1 MIFYFFAQNLA
12 TPYNQRMAE
21 QFVSV
26 NLDQIMVGE
35 PLPVTIYIYI
45 DFRFITFR
53 AEGDTVDR
61 SAYDRLEFKRVKNLF
76 VLEQDRKKFLEWAA
90 KYNALRAEEAKAVP
104 PLSAETK
111 NFQKVREDVHR
122 KTMDI
127 FLSTHPDKI
136 VEQTLGASKKLVTEV
151 MKFPYAVKT
160 IAQLQTYSK
169 GTVDHS
175 VNVSVLSV
183 YLAMQMGYS
192 HALILQHVGMGGLL
206 HDLGKIKV
214 PVEENDT
221 EQEIGVKMREHPGLG
236 LKVLESQPKVP
247 NEVKMIVA
255 QHHECH
261 DGSGYPKKL
270 RGSSIYD
277 LARIVSI
284 ANTFDEIV
292 GDGQGSLQD
301 RQKHAIQQLDQVLY
315 KRFDP
320 QKLEKALKI
329 LKLGV

>member
-1 MIFYFFAQNLA
+1 
-12 TPYNQRMAE
+12 MAE

-26 NLDQIMVGE
+26 ELENVMVGE
-35 PLPVTIYIYI
+35 SLPVNLYIYI

-53 AEGDTVDR
+53 ASGDTIDKN
-61 SAYDRLEFKRVKNLF
+61 AFDRLEFKKVKNLF
-76 VLEQDRKKFLEWAA
+76 VLDQDKQKFADWSA
-90 KYNALRAEEAKAVP
+90 KYQALRKAEAKKIP

-111 NFQKVREDVHR
+111 NFLKVREDVHR

-127 FLSTHPDKI
+127 FTSTHPDKI
-136 VEQTLGASKKLVTEV
+136 VAQTLVASKKLVDEV
-151 MKFPYAVKT
+151 MKFPFAVKT

-206 HDLGKIKV
+206 HDIGKPRVPIK
-214 PVEENDT
+214 EEDT
-221 EQEIGVKMREHPGLG
+221 PEVIEKKMRDHTGLGVKL
-236 LKVLESQPKVP
+236 LESQQKVP

-261 DGSGYPKKL
+261 DGSGFPKKL
-270 RGSSIYD
+270 RGSAIYD
-277 LARIVSI
+277 LARIVCI
-284 ANTFDEIV
+284 ANVFDELV
-292 GDGQGSLQD
+292 GDGQGTLAD
-301 RQKHAIQQLDQVLY
+301 RQKHAIAELDEKLY
-315 KRFDP
+315 KKFDP

-329 LKLGV
+329 LRMGI